1 MKKIESLGLDL
12 LEKIIYDPLGPAE
25 PELALVQS
33 DIAGIDR
40 LAGDGQQ
47 LTILGEELEKSL
59 KI

>member
-1 MKKIESLGLDL
+1 MHEESSG
-12 LEKIIYDPLGPAE
+12 LEKIIYDPVGPAE
-25 PELALVQS
+25 PELSLVQS

>member
-12 LEKIIYDPLGPAE
+12 LEKIIYDPVV
-25 PELALVQS
+25 ALVQS

-40 LAGDGQQ
+40 LAGGGQQ